1 MSVSDTVSTEP
12 RELVNTLM
20 DSNRWNGFKFRDG
33 DIVIGTWAKSGTT
46 WAQQIVSQLIF
57 NGAEGIPAADVA
69 PWVDMRVLPFDDM
82 IAGIEAQTHRRFFKT
97 HLPADALPLLPT
109 TKYMYI
115 GRDGRDVSFS
125 WHNHLMV
132 MADWL
137 YEAFNTPPGLACG
150 PLVRPD
156 GDIRKWFNGWLA
168 GEGYSADTFWPHVQS
183 WWDIRHAPNVMLVHF
198 ANLKA
203 DMAGEIRRIARFLD
217 IEIDEATWP
226 AIVEHCSFDYMKKN
240 ADSLSQLGTTAF
252 EGGLKSFIHKGTNG
266 RWRDVLG
273 TDEIER
279 YERMAR
285 DNLTADCAQWL
296 ATGFQ
301 PPDPGVPATAN
312 QLL

>member
-1 MSVSDTVSTEP
+1 MSTQNVVIHKP
-12 RELVNTLM
+12 REVVNTMM

-46 WAQQIVSQLIF
+46 WTQQIVSQLVF

-82 IAGIEAQTHRRFFKT
+82 MAGLEAQTHRRFLKT
-97 HLPADALPLLPT
+97 HLPADSVPLSPKA
-109 TKYMYI
+109 KYLYI
-115 GRDGRDVSFS
+115 GRDGRDVYWS

-137 YEAFNTPPGLACG
+137 YEAFNTPPGLPGG

-156 GDIRKWFNGWLA
+156 GDARKGFNGWLA

-183 WWDIRHAPNVMLVHF
+183 WWNVHNAPNVMLVHF

-203 DMAGEIRRIARFLD
+203 DMAGEIRRIARFLE
-217 IEIDEATWP
+217 IEIDEAKWP
-226 AIVEHCSFDYMKKN
+226 PILEHCSFDYMKKN

-252 EGGLKSFIHKGTNG
+252 QGGLKSFIHKGVNG
-266 RWRDVLG
+266 RWRDLLS
-273 TDEIER
+273 EIGR
-279 YERMAR
+279 AH
-285 DNLTADCAQWL
+285 
-296 ATGFQ
+296 
-301 PPDPGVPATAN
+301 V
-312 QLL
+312 